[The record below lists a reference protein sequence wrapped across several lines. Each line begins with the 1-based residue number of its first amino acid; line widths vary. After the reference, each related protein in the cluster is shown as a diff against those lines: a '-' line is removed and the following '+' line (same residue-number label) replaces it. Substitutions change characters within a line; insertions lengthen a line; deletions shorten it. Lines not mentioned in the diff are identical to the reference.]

1 LGKPAARK
9 GDIHSCP
16 MVTPGGVPHEGG
28 KIIECCQTVWI
39 EGELAATLGDVCLCN
54 GGFLDSITTG
64 SSGVFIEGK
73 PAVRQGDLCVHG
85 GKITSG
91 SATVLIGET
100 MNPVLV
106 SAFNEAENKSGFDEP
121 SEEEKIVLI
130 NRAIQDCI
138 ALLERKLRLL
148 EQGDT
153 ETLGV
158 FQKWFGNV
166 DDKAKRT
173 ILTRIERALELC
185 RTLTIDNFAVIEDQE
200 EKKGVYA
207 NSYPQDRFYSILL
220 GDRFW
225 EISPLS
231 KKSKAG
237 LIAHELSHFKEIGT
251 TEDFIYG
258 HDRCLKLA
266 EDYPS
271 LALYNAESFEYFMIS

>member
-1 LGKPAARK
+1 
-9 GDIHSCP
+9 

-28 KIIECCQTVWI
+28 NIIGCCQTVWI

-54 GGFLDSITTG
+54 GGFPNVITTG

-100 MNPVLV
+100 MGPDLIR
-106 SAFNEAENKSGFDEP
+106 ALNEAENKSGFKEP

-130 NRAIQDCI
+130 NQAIQDCI
-138 ALLERKLRLL
+138 ALLERKLGLL
-148 EQGDT
+148 EKGDT
-153 ETLGV
+153 ETLDA
-158 FQKWFGNV
+158 FNTWFGRA
-166 DDKAKRT
+166 DDEAKRT
-173 ILTRIERALELC
+173 ILTRIERALDLC
-185 RTLTIDNFAVIEDQE
+185 RTLTVDNFGVIEDEE
-200 EKKGVYA
+200 EKKVVYA
-207 NSYPQDRFYSILL
+207 NSHPHDRFYSILL

-225 EISPLS
+225 KISPLS

-237 LIAHELSHFKEIGT
+237 LIAHELSHFKDIGT

-258 HDRCLKLA
+258 HDRCLGLA
-266 EDYPS
+266 EEYPS